1 MTKVLLCLSCLH
13 KTARRMTIDVPMPLP
28 DNTTY
33 VSRRSVR
40 RCERC
45 GAEWENTQDGDW
57 RPAYFAAIKE
67 AKP

>member
-1 MTKVLLCLSCLH
+1 
-13 KTARRMTIDVPMPLP
+13 MTIDVPMPLP
-28 DNTTY
+28 DGKTY
-33 VSRRSVR
+33 VSRRSIR

-57 RPAYFAAIKE
+57 RPAYYAAIKE

>member
-1 MTKVLLCLSCLH
+1 MTKLLLCLSCLH
-13 KTARRMTIDVPMPLP
+13 KRARRMTIDVPMPLP

>member
-1 MTKVLLCLSCLH
+1 MSDGLLCLSCLH
-13 KTARRMTIDVPMPLP
+13 KKARRVVIEVPMPLP
-28 DNTTY
+28 DGKTY
-33 VSRRSVR
+33 VSRQSIR

-57 RPAYFAAIKE
+57 RPAYYAALKE